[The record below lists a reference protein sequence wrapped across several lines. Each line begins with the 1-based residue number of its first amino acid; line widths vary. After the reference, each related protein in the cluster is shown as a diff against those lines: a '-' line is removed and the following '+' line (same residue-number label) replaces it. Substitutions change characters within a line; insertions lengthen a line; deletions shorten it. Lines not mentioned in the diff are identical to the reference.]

1 MFEDKGNFE
10 KSKNIGLSLIF
21 SATEEYDTSKLIFE
35 EPSKNHQD
43 FTEAFVRFEESDKIK
58 IHIQTISI
66 INIVALSTPLTKLFL
81 SILALNLLV
90 PPMTRSRLFS

>member
-21 SATEEYDTSKLIFE
+21 SASEEYDTSKLIFE
-35 EPSKNHQD
+35 EPKKNHKD

-58 IHIQTISI
+58 IHIETISI
-66 INIVALSTPLTKLFL
+66 V
-81 SILALNLLV
+81 
-90 PPMTRSRLFS
+90 

>member
-21 SATEEYDTSKLIFE
+21 SASEEYDTSKLIFE
-35 EPSKNHQD
+35 EPKKNHKD

-66 INIVALSTPLTKLFL
+66 KQYYLIVSTPSKYFWW
-81 SILALNLLV
+81 SCW
-90 PPMTRSRLFS
+90 

>member
-21 SATEEYDTSKLIFE
+21 SASEEYDTSKLIFE
-35 EPSKNHQD
+35 EPKKNHKD

-66 INIVALSTPLTKLFL
+66 INIYSFIYTVNKIEIRIWVF
-81 SILALNLLV
+81 
-90 PPMTRSRLFS
+90 

>member
-1 MFEDKGNFE
+1 MFEDKGNSE
-10 KSKNIGLSLIF
+10 KSKNIGLSLIL

-35 EPSKNHQD
+35 EPTKNHQD

-66 INIVALSTPLTKLFL
+66 INIYSFIYTVNKIEISTVCP
-81 SILALNLLV
+81 ILID
-90 PPMTRSRLFS
+90 TS